1 MANPVFDPKRALGL
15 KLTKMDRQELCEFV
29 SALCRKVVEE
39 VGSRGRR
46 GGIYPS
52 NISVDDNG
60 GIAIGPAGKSP
71 WEGEE
76 LKFIAPELYWNG
88 QLSAASDVYSVG
100 MLMYYAVSGGRL
112 PLEDECR
119 DAQLRRMGGDDY
131 PAPKAAG
138 RRLGEIIEKCI
149 RFKAADRYQ
158 TLDELRAVLDSCI
171 KNLYLSDVP
180 SAEAIFKKNDDDLSD
195 IERMMVGI
203 IEKGDDEEDEAEP
216 AAEVPT
222 EPEAGVKVYEP
233 TPKGEANPKK
243 PASKPKEAEGPI
255 SSEQVEMLSKKFK
268 NQGTPAVPKLTEEKH
283 PELEPVVPARQPVK
297 TPAVQYTKNA
307 ERERKIA
314 EEVKKRRRRPLALI
328 LVLCAVLVMAAI
340 VINAMLKDF
349 QQARQQPDNALPT
362 ASIDPYANTTMPPVA
377 DDGTASPAGGLEIVT
392 ASPAFSDPQATPNAQ
407 ATPDPQATPMPA
419 ESTAPVEHSYQ
430 VFKED
435 ISWSAAQQKCEE
447 LGGHLVVINDED
459 ELNEVISMAEQNG
472 ISRVWIGLRRQNGQE
487 SWVNGQDG
495 FVRWA
500 KGEPSYVDVNDQV
513 SEDYVMLWNN
523 NGWAYNDN
531 RDDPCSDYP
540 TFYSGTMGYIC
551 EFGD

>member
-1 MANPVFDPKRALGL
+1 MANPVFDPERALGL

-29 SALCRKVVEE
+29 SALCRKVVTE
-39 VGSRGRR
+39 VGARGRR

-100 MLMYYAVSGGRL
+100 MLMYYAVNGGKL

-131 PAPKAAG
+131 SAPKAAG

-149 RFKAADRYQ
+149 RFKSADRYQ

-203 IEKGDDEEDEAEP
+203 IEKGNDDEEAVEP
-216 AAEVPT
+216 AAETPV
-222 EPEAGVKVYEP
+222 EPEPGVKVYEP
-233 TPKGEANPKK
+233 SPKSDSKAKK
-243 PASKPKEAEGPI
+243 PENKKSESKAKPADGPI

-268 NQGTPAVPKLTEEKH
+268 NQCAPAVPKLTEEKN

-328 LVLCAVLVMAAI
+328 LVLCAVLIMAAI

-349 QQARQQPDNALPT
+349 QQARQQPDNVTPAA

-377 DDGTASPAGGLEIVT
+377 DDGSETSSDGLE
-392 ASPAFSDPQATPNAQ
+392 PADAQTTPDAQ
-407 ATPDPQATPMPA
+407 ATPDPQATPVPA
-419 ESTAPVEHSYQ
+419 ASATPVEHSYQ

-435 ISWSAAQQKCEE
+435 ISWSAARQKCEE

-472 ISRVWIGLRRQNGQE
+472 ISRIWIGLFRQNGKE
-487 SWVNGQDG
+487 SWVNGQEG
-495 FVRWA
+495 YVSWA

-531 RDDPCSDYP
+531 RDDPCADYP
-540 TFYSGTMGYIC
+540 DFYSGTMGYIC

>member
-1 MANPVFDPKRALGL
+1 MANPVFDPERALGL

-29 SALCRKVVEE
+29 SALCRKVVTE
-39 VGSRGRR
+39 VGARGRR

-100 MLMYYAVSGGRL
+100 MLMYYAVNGGKL

-131 PAPKAAG
+131 SAPKAAG

-149 RFKAADRYQ
+149 RFKSADRYQ

-203 IEKGDDEEDEAEP
+203 IEKGNDDEEAVEP
-216 AAEVPT
+216 AAETPV
-222 EPEAGVKVYEP
+222 EPEPGVKVYEP
-233 TPKGEANPKK
+233 SPKSDSKAKK
-243 PASKPKEAEGPI
+243 PENKKSESKAKPADGPI

-268 NQGTPAVPKLTEEKH
+268 NQGAPAVPKLTEEKN

-328 LVLCAVLVMAAI
+328 LVLCAVLIMAAI

-349 QQARQQPDNALPT
+349 QQARQQPDNVTPAA

-377 DDGTASPAGGLEIVT
+377 DDGSETSSDGLE
-392 ASPAFSDPQATPNAQ
+392 PADAQTTPDAQ
-407 ATPDPQATPMPA
+407 ATPDPQATPVPA
-419 ESTAPVEHSYQ
+419 ASATPVEHSYQ

-435 ISWSAAQQKCEE
+435 ISWSAARQKCEE

-472 ISRVWIGLRRQNGQE
+472 ISRIWIGLFRQNGKE
-487 SWVNGQDG
+487 SWVNGQEG
-495 FVRWA
+495 YVSWA

-531 RDDPCSDYP
+531 RDDPCADYP
-540 TFYSGTMGYIC
+540 DFYSGTMGYIC

>member
-1 MANPVFDPKRALGL
+1 MANPVFDPERALGL

-29 SALCRKVVEE
+29 SALCRKVVAE
-39 VGSRGRR
+39 VGSKGRR

-100 MLMYYAVSGGRL
+100 LLMYYAVSGGRL

-171 KNLYLSDVP
+171 KNLYLSDAP

-203 IEKGDDEEDEAEP
+203 IEKGDDGEVEEEP
-216 AAEVPT
+216 APEAPA

-233 TPKGEANPKK
+233 APKGEAKAKK
-243 PASKPKEAEGPI
+243 PESKQKPAEGPI

-268 NQGTPAVPKLTEEKH
+268 NQGTPAVPKLTEEKN
-283 PELEPVVPARQPVK
+283 PELEPVVPSRQPVK

-349 QQARQQPDNALPT
+349 QQARQQPDNVTPAAAT
-362 ASIDPYANTTMPPVA
+362 SDPYANATMPPVA
-377 DDGTASPAGGLEIVT
+377 DDGTAAPSGGLEIGEG
-392 ASPAFSDPQATPNAQ
+392 SPDAQTSPDAQ
-407 ATPDPQATPMPA
+407 ATPDPQATPMSA

-435 ISWSAAQQKCEE
+435 ISWSAAQQKCEA

-459 ELNEVISMAEQNG
+459 ELNEIISMAEQNG

-495 FVRWA
+495 FVKWA

-513 SEDYVMLWNN
+513 SEDYVMLWDN

-540 TFYSGTMGYIC
+540 AFYSGTMGYIC